1 MTKKEKIEHT
11 AKELF
16 WKHGFKKV
24 SIDEICKK
32 AHVSRKTFYTYYDNK
47 SALVIFIL
55 SEMTDRMLSVFNML
69 IDSDMAFESKME
81 KLLEM
86 KFEMTESFS
95 MEFVADFF
103 NPDAADILEYFT
115 KTVQES
121 MRMSKIFF
129 AKAQESGEMNPD
141 LNIDYVLWMMQKQ
154 MELCSSKELMAL
166 FPNAE
171 TMTRQMSQSIIYGIM
186 PVKKWKIGT

>member
-1 MTKKEKIEHT
+1 MTKKEKIEYT

-55 SEMTDRMLSVFNML
+55 SEMTSQMLTVFNEL
-69 IDSDMAFESKME
+69 IESDLKFEAKME
-81 KLLEM
+81 KLLKM
-86 KFEMTESFS
+86 KFEMTKSFS

-115 KTVQES
+115 KTVHES
-121 MRMSKIFF
+121 MRLSKIFF

-154 MELCSSKELMAL
+154 MELCSSKELMGL

-171 TMTRQMSQSIIYGIM
+171 TMTRQISQSIIYGIM
-186 PVKKWKIGT
+186 PTKK